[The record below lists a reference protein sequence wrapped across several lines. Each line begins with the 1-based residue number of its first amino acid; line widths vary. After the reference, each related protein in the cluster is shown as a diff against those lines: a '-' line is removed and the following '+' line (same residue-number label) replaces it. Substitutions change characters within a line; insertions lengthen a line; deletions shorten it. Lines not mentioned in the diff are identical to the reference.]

1 MVCRRRSAQAV
12 SSQGQKS
19 SSWVYS
25 GGTRSKNLR
34 RALWHLERLQVSA
47 RARRRMQKETYS
59 VRSRWHISSTLQAL
73 AASRQRFTWVTSFS
87 EPGGQQKMGMEFSA
101 RLPSSC
107 STPWRPCS
115 HPVPARGHLRVVR
128 MQSIFVPRVPA
139 GPKTLSLLTFP
150 KRCPG
155 HTTNLMPQN
164 LLQTPTL
171 NKIKLFST
179 FSIL

>member
-12 SSQGQKS
+12 SSQGQKR

-87 EPGGQQKMGMEFSA
+87 EPGGSRKWG
-101 RLPSSC
+101 
-107 STPWRPCS
+107 W
-115 HPVPARGHLRVVR
+115 
-128 MQSIFVPRVPA
+128 
-139 GPKTLSLLTFP
+139 SLVLVSPQAAAPHGDLAPTFP
-150 KRCPG
+150 KRCHG

-179 FSIL
+179 FGVL